1 MKWWQQFL
9 VSLASL
15 AIAFVAGHFLW
26 PATHLVEIPG
36 KVVLDSAAT
45 EALTLRLDSVRSEL
59 TRAHVKAVRDQRAL
73 REARALYAD
82 LTQRLD
88 SLENLPGEIVESDWP
103 GAMYDTTVQHVTPL
117 EITIGDSVER
127 REVVQEIQLS
137 GEHVLPPFNVF
148 RNINLHV
155 TPSTIYYSRQL
166 PGKTVETVEV
176 IRWPWL
182 PVVAGYLG
190 GTIITTL
197 IALLIS
203 GAGH

>member
-1 MKWWQQFL
+1 VNWYQTFL

-15 AIAFVAGHFLW
+15 AIMFVAGHFLW

-45 EALTLRLDSVRSEL
+45 QALEIRLDSVRAEL
-59 TRAHVKAVRDQRAL
+59 RSVYVRAMRDRAAL
-73 REARALYAD
+73 SRARGLYAD
-82 LTQRLD
+82 LTHRLD
-88 SLENLPGEIVESDWP
+88 SLENLPGEIVETDWP
-103 GAMYDTTVQHVTPL
+103 GAMYDTTVQRVTPL

-127 REVVQEIQLS
+127 REVTQEIRFA

-148 RNINLHV
+148 RNVSVSV
-155 TPSTIYYSRQL
+155 TPSAIYYSRQL

-197 IALLIS
+197 IVLLIS
-203 GAGH
+203 GASN